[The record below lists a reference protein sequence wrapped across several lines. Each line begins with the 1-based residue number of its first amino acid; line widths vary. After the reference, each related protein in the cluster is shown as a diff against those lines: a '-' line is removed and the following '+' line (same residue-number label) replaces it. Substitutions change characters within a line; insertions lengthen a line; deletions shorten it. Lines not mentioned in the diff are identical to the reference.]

1 MEIHQVKQRL
11 ILTSRHE
18 GMGLLPVKVLKSAS
32 GSTLVALD
40 PIGVSNGDWVF
51 TIANSSAR
59 SAAGDDKILTDLTVG
74 GIIDNWPA
82 QLDN

>member
-32 GSTLVALD
+32 GSILVALD
-40 PIGVSNGDWVF
+40 PIGVKNGDWVF

-59 SAAGDDKILTDLTVG
+59 SATGDERILTDLTVG
-74 GIIDNWPA
+74 GIIDNWPP
-82 QLDN
+82 QLHN